1 MLVFQGLYQWSWAR
15 RIGEWCLPQRQDIVR
30 AAHRTV
36 FEAKHAARCPL
47 VMEAPSARYLFCL
60 YEHQGL
66 YQCGHGHDKLVA
78 HLVAHMV
85 GILPRTLKPC
95 RAYKIMHL
103 GEYMYILLFLA
114 VDSQL

>member
-1 MLVFQGLYQWSWAR
+1 MVVGTSNWGVLPAAEAGYRSGSTYDRFRSEARSTMPFGNGSTLGSVLVCS
-15 RIGEWCLPQRQDIVR
+15 
-30 AAHRTV
+30 
-36 FEAKHAARCPL
+36 
-47 VMEAPSARYLFCL
+47 

-66 YQCGHGHDKLVA
+66 YQGGHGHDKLVA

-95 RAYKIMHL
+95 RAYKIIHL

-114 VDSQL
+114 VESQL